1 MAGADVLSVY
11 VPRFLLVLLRS
22 SVFFAFL
29 PILGSSSLP
38 GRFRIGLAIAIAAL
52 LTPVVDFH
60 AAGNDVAVIVLRE
73 VVLGMALGLS
83 VRFVF
88 YGIEIAGQMMS
99 DSMGMSIATVFNP
112 EIGQTTE
119 ISHFL
124 AIMATLL
131 FLSTDAHHD
140 LIAIFVRSYDVLPAG
155 ASDVGALVREAIS
168 LVSRIFVIAVKMAAP
183 VVIGMVTLNVMLGFL
198 VKATPQIN
206 IFFISFPLFIGI
218 GFLILL
224 IAIPVY
230 IAAFGGSFGE
240 IRSEMT
246 RVIGLAGR

>member
-11 VPRFLLVLLRS
+11 FPRFLLVLLRS

-29 PILGSSSLP
+29 PILGSASLP

-52 LTPVVDFH
+52 LTPVVGFR
-60 AAGNDVAVIVLRE
+60 AAEDDVAILVLRE
-73 VVLGMALGLS
+73 VVLGMALGLA

-99 DSMGMSIATVFNP
+99 DTMGMSIATVFNP

-119 ISHFL
+119 ISQLL
-124 AIMATLL
+124 AIVTTLL

-155 ASDVGALVREAIS
+155 GSDVSALVREAIS

-183 VVIGMVTLNVMLGFL
+183 VVIGMVTLNILLGFL

-206 IFFISFPLFIGI
+206 IFFISFPLFIGV

-224 IAIPVY
+224 LALPVY
-230 IAAFGGSFGE
+230 LAAIGGSFGE
-240 IRSEMT
+240 IRAEMT
-246 RVIGLAGR
+246 RVIGLSGR